1 MLDIVTHKL
10 RLYAD
15 PSRVVVRPFH
25 IGWAPGGASSGRT
38 ERLVGEVMALS
49 VKDTR
54 DELEI
59 VLKDFEAR
67 HWQTRR
73 VFMTRYDEIEE
84 MMGLDGS
91 EIGDEKRQ
99 LIGAY
104 FCHEYSY
111 AAAALMNPSAVPH
124 FDQSGMPAG
133 SMRILMSLRA
143 VGEGHISSVAF
154 REGIITAKNEL
165 KLAPEPPFATAADV
179 QGSDE
184 EHVPS
189 GPVTV
194 YRHRDS
200 TLSGTVIFP
209 ITAAQSK
216 GLEDL
221 RLVQFRHDDG
231 EVEWLG
237 TYTAYNGSQI
247 QSELM
252 RTRDFRSF
260 DLVPMT
266 GPAARNKGI
275 ALFPRTVG
283 GRYMAIGRQDGEN
296 LFLLDSD
303 RLTHWE
309 EGTRILK
316 PRYPWELVQ
325 IGNCGPPIELDEGWL
340 LLTHGVGAM
349 RKYSIGA
356 VLLDKND
363 PGKIIGRTEHPILAA
378 ADQDREG
385 YVPNV
390 VYSCGAIRHGDCL
403 FLPYGVADSSVAFA
417 FVPIKD
423 LVASMI

>member
-1 MLDIVTHKL
+1 MLDIYNHPL

-25 IGWAPGGASSGRT
+25 IAWQRNGNAPSRT
-38 ERLVGEVMALS
+38 ERLVGEVLAMTPGEARAQL
-49 VKDTR
+49 DT
-54 DELEI
+54 

-73 VFMTRYDEIEE
+73 VFMTRYDEIETVL
-84 MMGLDGS
+84 GLDGS
-91 EIGDEKRQ
+91 TISDEKRQ

-124 FDQSGMPAG
+124 FDQSGMPPG

-154 REGIITAKNEL
+154 REGIITCENQM
-165 KLAPEPPFATAADV
+165 KLAPEPPFATATDAV
-179 QGSDE
+179 GSGEDE
-184 EHVPS
+184 MPI

-209 ITAAQSK
+209 ITQAQSK

-221 RLVQFRHDDG
+221 RIVRFQHEDG
-231 EVEWLG
+231 DYEWIG
-237 TYTAYNGSQI
+237 TYTAYNGSVI

-252 RTRDFRSF
+252 RTRDFRAF

-266 GPAARNKGI
+266 GPAARNKGM
-275 ALFPRTVG
+275 ALFPRKVNG
-283 GRYMAIGRQDGEN
+283 QYMMIGRQDGEN
-296 LFLLDSD
+296 LFLLKSD
-303 RLTHWE
+303 TLTDWDDGE
-309 EGTRILK
+309 KILT
-316 PRYPWELVQ
+316 PEYPWELVQ

-356 VLLDKND
+356 VLLDKDD
-363 PGKIIGRTEHPILAA
+363 PSKVIGRTSQPILAA
-378 ADQDREG
+378 KDQDREG

-390 VYSCGAIRHGDCL
+390 VYSCGALKHGDTI
-403 FLPYGVADSSVAFA
+403 FMPYGIADSSVGFA

-423 LVASMI
+423 MLAAMK

>member
-1 MLDIVTHKL
+1 M
-10 RLYAD
+10 
-15 PSRVVVRPFH
+15 VVRPFH
-25 IGWAPGGASSGRT
+25 IAWGGSGSNRT
-38 ERLVGEVMALS
+38 ERLVGEVLGMTA
-49 VKDTR
+49 
-54 DELEI
+54 DEARNQLEE

-73 VFMTRYDEIEE
+73 VFMTRYDEIEHLL
-84 MMGLDGS
+84 GLNGAD
-91 EIGDEKRQ
+91 IGDEKRQ

-124 FDQSGMPAG
+124 FDQSGMPPG

-154 REGIITAKNEL
+154 REGIITDKNQM
-165 KLAPEPPFATAADV
+165 KLAPEPPFATATDV
-179 QGSDE
+179 IGRAE
-184 EHVPS
+184 EEMPE
-189 GPVTV
+189 GAVTV

-209 ITAAQSK
+209 ITRAQSK

-221 RLVQFRHDDG
+221 RIVQFRHDDG
-231 EVEWLG
+231 SDEWIG
-237 TYTAYNGSQI
+237 TYTAYNGSVI

-252 RTRDFRSF
+252 RTKDFRGF

-266 GPAARNKGI
+266 GPAARNKGM
-275 ALFPRTVG
+275 ALFPRKVG
-283 GRYMAIGRQDGEN
+283 GQYMMIGRSDGEN
-296 LFLLDSD
+296 LFLLKSD
-303 RLTHWE
+303 RLEHWE
-309 EGTRILK
+309 EGERILT
-316 PRYPWELVQ
+316 PEYPWELVQ

-356 VLLDKND
+356 ALLDKDD
-363 PGKIIGRTEHPILAA
+363 PSIVLGRTREPILAA
-378 ADQDREG
+378 RDQDREG

-390 VYSCGAIRHGDCL
+390 VYSCGAIRHDDHL
-403 FLPYGVADSSVAFA
+403 FMPYGIADSSVGFA

-423 LVASMI
+423 MLAAMV